1 MIRPTVALLLIAG
14 AAWAEVAPATHLS
27 RSAALRVEGDR
38 LVLEYR
44 YGDAPY
50 KPYVRRL
57 LSPAGVN
64 VLRDQIAE
72 HPHHHGLMFAV
83 GVDGVDFWAETPM
96 CGRQVPLPLISKPD
110 ASGKVVARGLAE
122 NPKTA
127 TIPPG
132 VWHEGPWASLFTQ
145 ELDWTA
151 PAGAGVLAHEFR
163 SLTVERAAVMDSVLV
178 ERRDLRADPKSERIF
193 SPVAS
198 LATWRTKL
206 QPAEGRPSIK
216 LSGSHY
222 FGLGMRFVQSMD
234 GADDFFT
241 PEGKAAGETVRGNER
256 LVRGKWCAY
265 AAEADGKPVTVAM
278 FDHPSNV
285 RPAWWFIMAKP
296 FAYLSATL
304 NLHREPLTVEA
315 GKPLVLT
322 YGVAVWD
329 GKVKA
334 DEIEKLYVRWL
345 ELPKPES
352 AGAGAK

>member
-14 AAWAEVAPATHLS
+14 AALAEAPAPRTPGPIS
-27 RSAALRVEGDR
+27 QVIKDGDR
-38 LVLEYR
+38 QVLEYC
-44 YGDAPY
+44 YGGDLF
-50 KPYVRRL
+50 KPYVAKL
-57 LSPAGVN
+57 FSPSGVN
-64 VLRDQIAE
+64 VLRDQIAD

-83 GVDGVDFWAETPM
+83 AVDGVDFWAENQK
-96 CGRQVPLPLISKPD
+96 CGREVSKAFRPTKD
-110 ASGKVVARGLAE
+110 TPSEFPEAAVIDNQLQWVGPQGGQTLARE
-122 NPKTA
+122 NRKITNY
-127 TIPPG
+127 TQRQMG
-132 VWHEGPWASLFTQ
+132 ASL
-145 ELDWTA
+145 
-151 PAGAGVLAHEFR
+151 LA
-163 SLTVERAAVMDSVLV
+163 
-178 ERRDLRADPKSERIF
+178 
-193 SPVAS
+193 
-198 LATWRTKL
+198 WQTKL
-206 QPAEGRPSIK
+206 QPPEGKASIT
-216 LSGSHY
+216 LSGNHY

-241 PEGKAAGETVRGNER
+241 PDGKSKTRLGEAAGETVRGNER

-265 AAEADGKPVTVAM
+265 AAQADGRPVTVAM

-334 DEIEKLYVRWL
+334 DEIEKLYARWL
-345 ELPKPES
+345 ELPAAKAES
-352 AGAGAK
+352 AGAGK

>member
-1 MIRPTVALLLIAG
+1 MIGPTVALLLIAG
-14 AAWAEVAPATHLS
+14 AAWAEAPAPRTPGPVS
-27 RSAALRVEGDR
+27 QVIKDGDR
-38 LVLEYR
+38 QVLEYW
-44 YGDAPY
+44 YGGDLF
-50 KPYVRRL
+50 KPYVAKL
-57 LSPAGVN
+57 FSPSGVN
-64 VLRDQIAE
+64 VLRDQIAD

-83 GVDGVDFWAETPM
+83 AIDGVDFWAETKTS
-96 CGRQVPLPLISKPD
+96 GREATRGFEAVKDLPAD
-110 ASGKVVARGLAE
+110 ATGPATLESRLEWVGPADGQTLAMEARKITVYRRREPGATLLTWHTRLAPPEGK
-122 NPKTA
+122 
-127 TIPPG
+127 
-132 VWHEGPWASLFTQ
+132 
-145 ELDWTA
+145 
-151 PAGAGVLAHEFR
+151 
-163 SLTVERAAVMDSVLV
+163 
-178 ERRDLRADPKSERIF
+178 
-193 SPVAS
+193 
-198 LATWRTKL
+198 
-206 QPAEGRPSIK
+206 PSIK

-241 PEGKAAGETVRGNER
+241 PDGKAAGETVRGNER

-315 GKPLVLT
+315 GKPLALT

-329 GKVKA
+329 GRVKA

-345 ELPKPES
+345 ELPKPTS
-352 AGAGAK
+352 AANKP

>member
-14 AAWAEVAPATHLS
+14 AALAEAPPNVASPDVHVMKVDG
-27 RSAALRVEGDR
+27 RP
-38 LVLEYR
+38 VLEYR
-44 YGDAPY
+44 NNDDLF
-50 KPYVRRL
+50 KPYVAKFFSR
-57 LSPAGVN
+57 AGVN
-64 VLRDQIAE
+64 VLRDQIAD

-83 GVDGVDFWAETPM
+83 GIDGVDFWSEAKN
-96 CGRQVPLPLISKPD
+96 CGRQISKSFGPTKD
-110 ASGKVVARGLAE
+110 KPSEFPEAAVIDNQLQWVGPQGGQTLAREDRKITNYTQHQMG
-122 NPKTA
+122 
-127 TIPPG
+127 
-132 VWHEGPWASLFTQ
+132 ASL
-145 ELDWTA
+145 
-151 PAGAGVLAHEFR
+151 
-163 SLTVERAAVMDSVLV
+163 LT
-178 ERRDLRADPKSERIF
+178 
-193 SPVAS
+193 
-198 LATWRTKL
+198 WQTKL
-206 QPAEGRPSIK
+206 QPPEGKSSIK

-241 PEGKAAGETVRGNER
+241 PDGKAAGETVRGNER

-265 AAEADGKPVTVAM
+265 AAQAEGKPVTVAM

-304 NLHREPLTVEA
+304 NLHRQPLTVEA

-334 DEIEKLYVRWL
+334 DEIEKLYARWL
-345 ELPKPES
+345 ELP
-352 AGAGAK
+352 AAKAENK